1 MSESITKCPDVHVR
15 SFEMKKVVSLSL
27 MSLFVMSL
35 VAVSPATAANDNKV
49 VAGAKAIGKGI
60 MWGPKKLWEGTKAV
74 GKKIQ
79 GK

>member
-1 MSESITKCPDVHVR
+1 
-15 SFEMKKVVSLSL
+15 MKKIVSLSL
-27 MSLFVMSL
+27 VGLFAMAL
-35 VAVSPATAANDNKV
+35 AATTPALADDNKV

-74 GKKIQ
+74 GKKIS

>member
-1 MSESITKCPDVHVR
+1 
-15 SFEMKKVVSLSL
+15 MKKFVSLSL
-27 MSLFVMSL
+27 MGLFLMSL
-35 VAVSPATAANDNKV
+35 AATTPSQAANDNKV

-60 MWGPKKLWEGTKAV
+60 MWGPKKLWDGTKAL

>member
-1 MSESITKCPDVHVR
+1 
-15 SFEMKKVVSLSL
+15 MKKVVSLSL
-27 MSLFVMSL
+27 AALFLMSF
-35 VAVSPATAANDNKV
+35 AVITPVSAANDNKV

-60 MWGPKKLWEGTKAV
+60 MWGPKKLWEGTKAL